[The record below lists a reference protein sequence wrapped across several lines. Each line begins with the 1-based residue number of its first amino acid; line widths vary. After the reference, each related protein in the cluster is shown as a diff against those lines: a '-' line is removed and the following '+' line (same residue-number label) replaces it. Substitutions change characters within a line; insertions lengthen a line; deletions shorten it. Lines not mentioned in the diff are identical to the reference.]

1 MSKTENKKENFEH
14 IVFIKKKSNIT
25 SVTFD
30 LNWKELRKNFYSY
43 FKNEK
48 IEETYRYKFLTFC
61 NKLWKKYSDICES
74 ITIENLKN
82 EVESYGKRK

>member
-1 MSKTENKKENFEH
+1 MDKKRNEKEDFEH

-30 LNWKELRKNFYSY
+30 LNWKELRKKVYSY

-82 EVESYGKRK
+82 EVKSYGKRK